1 MMNVKPSISS
11 ASGKRGPSPCR
22 SCVLCEQ
29 FHQGLGEGGPS
40 MPASL
45 ADATE
50 TKSQCARLKTDL
62 QA

>member
-1 MMNVKPSISS
+1 MNVKPSISS
-11 ASGKRGPSPCR
+11 ASGKRGQSPCR

-50 TKSQCARLKTDL
+50 TKEPVCQAKTDL